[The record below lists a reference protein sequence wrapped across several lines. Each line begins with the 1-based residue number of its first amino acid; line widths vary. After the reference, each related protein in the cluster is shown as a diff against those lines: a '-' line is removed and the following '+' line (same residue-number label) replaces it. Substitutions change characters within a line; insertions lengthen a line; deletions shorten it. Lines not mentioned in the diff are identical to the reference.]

1 MSYKFTC
8 YFQDETIATTTMY
21 VSYIGQTYIGS
32 YGDDYK
38 SISGLGDN
46 WSTRFTANPAE
57 GCEFVRWVYRIGSTS
72 AAVQYSYDNPFT
84 YSGGADIYIR
94 AEGTYSGGEEPDPEP
109 TWGVTSSTIG
119 QISTNY
125 TKKISVSNYTIYRYK
140 VSFERS
146 GKANF
151 YTQGTIID
159 TLGYLSTSSTFDS
172 ETGEP
177 TNWLKKD
184 DDSNGAPNFF
194 ISYNVTAGTQYY
206 IWVRCYF
213 GDNSGSTTLYIDPPP
228 SPWTLTTGF
237 LGTLGTEENHVSFI
251 LGEKQMQRY
260 SVSFENSG
268 TANFFTMG
276 DYDTWGYLSTSSTF
290 DSETGEP
297 TNWLVEDGYSGPGD
311 NFAISYNVTAGTTYY
326 IWICEAGGAATGAID
341 LYIQPPAK
349 AVDVEK
355 WSWTKSNN
363 NATASQTQKA
373 YTAIT
378 NKGYVTDFS
387 YIVWNDLVD
396 KVKEILDATGDSWD
410 ASYTTFAAA
419 KMTSSDKTLTAAKFN
434 SLRYNIGSHYSTGI
448 TEKTPGDYVYGWYI
462 TTLAECINGWID
474 SL

>member
-1 MSYKFTC
+1 MSYQFTC

-38 SISGLGDN
+38 SVSGLGDN

-72 AAVQYSYDNPFT
+72 AAVQYSYNNPFT

-109 TWGVTSSTIG
+109 TWNLSYSTIG
-119 QISTNY
+119 QISADY
-125 TKKISVSNYTIYRYK
+125 AKSISVGSYMLYRYK
-140 VSFERS
+140 VSFQNS
-146 GKANF
+146 GEVTI
-151 YTQGTIID
+151 YTEGSVD
-159 TLGYLSTSSTFDS
+159 TYGYLGTSTGWYSDDGT
-172 ETGEP
+172 P
-177 TNWLKKD
+177 TNYITYND
-184 DDSNGAPNFF
+184 DGGSDTNFQ
-194 ISYNVTAGTQYY
+194 IT
-206 IWVRCYF
+206 
-213 GDNSGSTTLYIDPPP
+213 
-228 SPWTLTTGF
+228 
-237 LGTLGTEENHVSFI
+237 
-251 LGEKQMQRY
+251 
-260 SVSFENSG
+260 
-268 TANFFTMG
+268 
-276 DYDTWGYLSTSSTF
+276 
-290 DSETGEP
+290 
-297 TNWLVEDGYSGPGD
+297 
-311 NFAISYNVTAGTTYY
+311 YNVTAGTTYY
-326 IWICEAGGAATGAID
+326 IWVKSYDGTDTGTTTLYIVPPAATT
-341 LYIQPPAK
+341 
-349 AVDVEK
+349 VVEK

-396 KVKEILDATGDSWD
+396 KVKEILDATGGSWD

-448 TEKTPGDYVYGWYI
+448 AEKIPGDYVYGWYI

>member
-159 TLGYLSTSSTFDS
+159 TL
-172 ETGEP
+172 
-177 TNWLKKD
+177 
-184 DDSNGAPNFF
+184 
-194 ISYNVTAGTQYY
+194 
-206 IWVRCYF
+206 
-213 GDNSGSTTLYIDPPP
+213 
-228 SPWTLTTGF
+228 
-237 LGTLGTEENHVSFI
+237 
-251 LGEKQMQRY
+251 
-260 SVSFENSG
+260 
-268 TANFFTMG
+268 
-276 DYDTWGYLSTSSTF
+276 GYLSTSSTF